1 MSSGTEEVVAAVL
14 GTSLLSGCTEEA
26 IHSLAAAM
34 QTIPLADGQ
43 ILVSQGKLD
52 DCLYLVT
59 KGRLQVSSST
69 HHNEHKLLYEL
80 SSGDTFGE
88 MALLAEHTSAVEVR
102 ALDHATVAKL
112 SADDFQRFA
121 EHHPTTAFQ
130 MTEAMSKGLCRHR
143 LAAALHLSRHFESL
157 DAAALRDLESE
168 LELMALYAGEVL
180 YRQGEAGDFMCIV
193 INGRLRV
200 VAVGEN
206 NVQFPVDELG
216 SGEIVGEMALMSGEP
231 RSATVY
237 AIRDTHLARLSK
249 AGMVRFLTRHSEAA
263 FHMLTR
269 PLVSRLRR
277 MTSGKGRESSTVAT
291 IALVPVRP
299 DAPMERFSTAL
310 VNALSVFGRAIRVN
324 SRMVDEHLGG
334 KNISQTW
341 ERQGRNVRVAAW
353 LNEQEVE
360 NRYVIYEA
368 DSRPSPWTERSIRQ
382 ADRVLVVADAR
393 GNPALGEIEEEVL
406 RIHDPQIASRPTLAL
421 VHPAETPQPSGTAE
435 WLRNRN
441 VERFHH
447 VRLGNGEDFARLAR
461 FLTGRAVG
469 LALGGGF
476 ARGMAHIG
484 VFRAM
489 RELGL
494 PIDAIGGASMGT
506 LIAGQWAL
514 GWDEQQ
520 MIHRTREA
528 CNVIHQDYTFPFLA
542 FKSGRRF
549 SEMVSKLFGDTQIED
564 LWAPYFGISAN
575 LNRAEL
581 AMHTSGSLTRAVL
594 VGTRAP
600 GVFPPIVLDGEL
612 HVDGG
617 VMNNVPVDLMKDFCN
632 RGIVVGVDVSPPHE
646 LKSIPDYGNSFSG
659 WRELWSR
666 FNPLRAKAPVPNIL
680 LVLMRTLEFG
690 GISYRTQKAQLADLI
705 IAPPMLAFERT
716 DFHLAKDIVETGYR
730 CALERISE
738 WKAGRAAP
746 AA

>member
-1 MSSGTEEVVAAVL
+1 MSSGREELVTAIL
-14 GTSLLSGCTEEA
+14 GAKWLSGCTEEA
-26 IHSLAAAM
+26 IGALTAAM
-34 QTIPLADGQ
+34 QTLALADGQ
-43 ILVSQGKLD
+43 VLVRQGELD

-59 KGRLQVSSST
+59 SGRLQLSAST
-69 HHNEHKLLYEL
+69 QRNEHSLLYEL
-80 SSGDTFGE
+80 RAGDTFGE
-88 MALLAEHTSAVEVR
+88 MALLADHTSAVEVR
-102 ALDHATVAKL
+102 VLGHATVAKL
-112 SADDFQRFA
+112 TANDFQRFA
-121 EHHPTTAFQ
+121 ERHPAAASQ

-143 LAAALHLSRHFESL
+143 LAAALHLGRHFETL
-157 DAAALRDLESE
+157 DGAALRDLEAE
-168 LELMALYAGEVL
+168 MEPMALYAGEVL

-193 INGRLRV
+193 ISGRLRV
-200 VAVGEN
+200 VAAGVN
-206 NVQFPVDELG
+206 NAEFPVDELG
-216 SGEIVGEMALMSGEP
+216 SGEIVGEMALLSGEP

-237 AIRDTHLARLSK
+237 AIRDTQLAKLSK
-249 AGMVRFLTRHSEAA
+249 SGMLHFLTMHPEAA
-263 FHMLTR
+263 FLMLTR

-277 MTSGKGRESSTVAT
+277 MTSGEWREPSTVTT
-291 IALVPVRP
+291 IALVPANP
-299 DAPMERFSTAL
+299 DAPLEQFGSGL
-310 VNALSVFGRAIRVN
+310 LKALSAFGPAIRIN
-324 SRMVDEHLGG
+324 SRMVDEQLGK
-334 KNISQTW
+334 KNISQTS
-341 ERQGRNVRVAAW
+341 ERQGRNVRLAEW
-353 LNEQEVE
+353 LNEQETQ
-360 NRYVIYEA
+360 NRYVVYET
-368 DSRPSPWTERSIRQ
+368 DSSPSPWTERSIRQ
-382 ADRVLVVADAR
+382 ADRVLVVAEAR
-393 GNPALGEIEEEVL
+393 DNPALGEIEKDLL
-406 RIHDPQIASRPTLAL
+406 RIHDSQTGLRPTLVL
-421 VHPAETPQPSGTAE
+421 VHPAEARQPSGTSG

-447 VRLGNGEDFARLAR
+447 VRLGHGEDFARLVR
-461 FLTGRAVG
+461 FLTGQAVG

-514 GWDEQQ
+514 GWDEEQ

-528 CNVIHQDYTFPFLA
+528 CNVIHEDYTFPFLA

-549 SEMVSKLFGDTQIED
+549 SAEVEGLFGDTQIED

-617 VMNNVPVDLMKDFCN
+617 VMNNVPVDLMKTFCN
-632 RGIVVGVDVSPPHE
+632 GGIVVGVDVSPPHE
-646 LKSIPDYGNSFSG
+646 LKSIPDYGNAFSG
-659 WRELWSR
+659 WRELWNR
-666 FNPLRAKAPVPNIL
+666 LNPLRAKVPVPNIL

-690 GISYRTQKAQLADLI
+690 GISYRAQKAQMADLI
-705 IAPPMLAFERT
+705 IAPPMQAFERT
-716 DFHLAKDIVETGYR
+716 DFHRAADIVETGYR

-738 WKAGRAAP
+738 WKTGRSAP

>member
-249 AGMVRFLTRHSEAA
+249 AGMVRFLTRHSGAA

-299 DAPMERFSTAL
+299 DAPMEQFSTAL

-353 LNEQEVE
+353 LTEQEVE

-368 DSRPSPWTERSIRQ
+368 D
-382 ADRVLVVADAR
+382 
-393 GNPALGEIEEEVL
+393 
-406 RIHDPQIASRPTLAL
+406 
-421 VHPAETPQPSGTAE
+421 
-435 WLRNRN
+435 
-441 VERFHH
+441 
-447 VRLGNGEDFARLAR
+447 
-461 FLTGRAVG
+461 
-469 LALGGGF
+469 
-476 ARGMAHIG
+476 
-484 VFRAM
+484 
-489 RELGL
+489 
-494 PIDAIGGASMGT
+494 
-506 LIAGQWAL
+506 
-514 GWDEQQ
+514 
-520 MIHRTREA
+520 
-528 CNVIHQDYTFPFLA
+528 
-542 FKSGRRF
+542 
-549 SEMVSKLFGDTQIED
+549 
-564 LWAPYFGISAN
+564 
-575 LNRAEL
+575 
-581 AMHTSGSLTRAVL
+581 
-594 VGTRAP
+594 
-600 GVFPPIVLDGEL
+600 
-612 HVDGG
+612 
-617 VMNNVPVDLMKDFCN
+617 
-632 RGIVVGVDVSPPHE
+632 
-646 LKSIPDYGNSFSG
+646 
-659 WRELWSR
+659 
-666 FNPLRAKAPVPNIL
+666 
-680 LVLMRTLEFG
+680 
-690 GISYRTQKAQLADLI
+690 
-705 IAPPMLAFERT
+705 
-716 DFHLAKDIVETGYR
+716 
-730 CALERISE
+730 
-738 WKAGRAAP
+738 
-746 AA
+746 